1 MASDPVEL
9 FEQNAPPFDFSEMEE
24 AVRQERLIQSFMARP
39 VIASGGKIIAVAIKW
54 KLANGTT
61 ETVLLAP
68 YAALVLGTMLSHLEE
83 NKWTELATILPDA
96 TPQ

>member
-1 MASDPVEL
+1 LTSDPVEL
-9 FEQNAPPFDFSEMEE
+9 FEQNAPPFDFFEMEE
-24 AVRQERLIQSFMARP
+24 AVRQERLVQSFMARP
-39 VIASGGKIIAVAIKW
+39 VIAGGKVIAVAIKW

-68 YAALVLGTMLSHLEE
+68 YAALVLRTMLSHLEE

-96 TPQ
+96 PPQ